1 MSDEKESL
9 AVRARRVS
17 EQLREGTARLKEV
30 LGEVEN
36 RLRAQPTTPAMIK
49 LPKSGKHLSW
59 DGEHFWVIDRRSK
72 IKLLDCE
79 RSFWIEASHCLA
91 ELGEKVGATFIK
103 PLKNS

>member
-59 DGEHFWVIDRRSK
+59 EHFWVIDRRSK
-72 IKLLDCE
+72 TKLLDCE

-103 PLKNS
+103 SPINS